1 MLVAVDNLQGYVHQ
15 LHLEGDV
22 GLVSFA
28 DNPFVTI
35 DVHDVVRRQVL
46 YVDER
51 EGGEADKDE
60 DVTHKGEV
68 VIFKLMCHDGFQL
81 VLGQE
86 LPFLAIGADME
97 LCEGVTGNLAVIV
110 CSQYDTLQPHAALPD
125 STACQSSV
133 RTKIGRKVLASVPAS
148 TCPCDDNV
156 IG

>member
-46 YVDER
+46 HVDER

-60 DVTHKGEV
+60 DVANESQV
-68 VIFKLMCHDGFQL
+68 VILKLMRHDGFQF
-81 VLGQE
+81 VFGQE
-86 LPFLAIGADME
+86 LPFLA
-97 LCEGVTGNLAVIV
+97 
-110 CSQYDTLQPHAALPD
+110 
-125 STACQSSV
+125 
-133 RTKIGRKVLASVPAS
+133 VLALAS
-148 TCPCDDNV
+148 GKAERGL
-156 IG
+156 I